1 MKFRKSQWVLFWG
14 FWFCFLTTQV
24 CESGVALGYIDLF
37 IKLLLLVEKAAIS
50 LLSYFCAMRVGAL
63 LLLAEGSTVGTF
75 ELFKLR
81 RAVGA
86 GL

>member
-1 MKFRKSQWVLFWG
+1 MFWV

-24 CESGVALGYIDLF
+24 YDSGVALGYIDLF
-37 IKLLLLVEKAAIS
+37 IKLLLLVEKAAVS

-63 LLLAEGSTVGTF
+63 LPLAGGSTVGTF

-81 RAVGA
+81 RAVDA